1 MHTIL
6 NQLIMLTISLRF
18 QRTFQQKPFVPLCM
32 ATVRIIWHE
41 TTRQLKT
48 ILTWL
53 LCPYY
58 DCDVSMKARS
68 QGWSQPSLHCSYGPA
83 ELFSLSPLLKSLCK
97 SHRHCTDSLWF
108 NCCHHLH
115 FLSTPHYYHHHH
127 HHQCQTTMLPS
138 HTPVRGQILH
148 LASSGRIPQQNQ
160 QTWIKRQE

>member
-1 MHTIL
+1 
-6 NQLIMLTISLRF
+6 MLTISLRF
-18 QRTFQQKPFVPLCM
+18 QHTFQQKPWCLM
-32 ATVRIIWHE
+32 YDIIWHE

-68 QGWSQPSLHCSYGPA
+68 QGWSHPSLHCSCGPA
-83 ELFSLSPLLKSLCK
+83 LQSFFHNHLSWKSLCK

-108 NCCHHLH
+108 NRCHHLH

-127 HHQCQTTMLPS
+127 HQCQTTTLPS

-148 LASSGRIPQQNQ
+148 LASSGRIPQQNL